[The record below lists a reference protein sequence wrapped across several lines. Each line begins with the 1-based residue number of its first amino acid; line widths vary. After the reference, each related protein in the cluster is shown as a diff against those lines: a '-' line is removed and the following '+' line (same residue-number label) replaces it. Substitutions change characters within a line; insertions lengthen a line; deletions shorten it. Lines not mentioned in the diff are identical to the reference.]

1 MRADSLLCVDRIEGD
16 RAILLAMDGT
26 VSVVPIGDLPDAKA
40 GKIYRRTDGRYYRDT
55 EAEIEQR
62 ERVRLLLDPLR

>member
-16 RAILLAMDGT
+16 KVILLAMDGT
-26 VSVVPIGDLPDAKA
+26 VSVVPIGDLPDVKA

-55 EAEIEQR
+55 EAENEQR

>member
-16 RAILLAMDGT
+16 RAILLAMDGET
-26 VSVVPIGDLPDAKA
+26 YVVPIGDLPDAKA
-40 GKIYRRTDGRYYRDT
+40 GNVYRHTDGRYVRDA